1 MAKIGELL
9 GFGGNPFYQAFASN
23 RNAFSGAFG
32 GMAANPMNPWGGF
45 AQGAAYGGQ
54 QDQLLA
60 DQKAAEAKEQ
70 EAQNATMEWLQSQG
84 YDDLVSGVESG
95 GLDIGSAWSEGLKR
109 GQPATATADWAKLN
123 DGTLFNQR
131 TGETMALEGMEGG
144 YVDPKDMFAREKDLA
159 AQYGGQDPVKTYQ
172 AVRNGYE
179 RVRASATENTGAGDI
194 SMIFA
199 YMKMLDPTS
208 VVREGEFATA
218 ETAGGAGEQIA
229 NLYNR
234 VLSGE
239 RLTPELRKEFLA
251 AADKLYQES
260 SQNLSSLNEQYTT
273 RAGAWGV
280 DPARFVVSP
289 ETYQPVGGAGPRTT
303 STGVNWSF

>member
-1 MAKIGELL
+1 MEAYLMPNV
-9 GFGGNPFYQAFASN
+9 FGQTTPFSQYIDPR
-23 RNAFSGAFG
+23 RNALMGAAAG
-32 GMAANPMNPWGGF
+32 LGSTGGVGDMWRGAMQGMALDRDYAMD
-45 AQGAAYGGQ
+45 AE
-54 QDQLLA
+54 
-60 DQKAAEAKEQ
+60 QKAQEEASK
-70 EAQNATMEWLQSQG
+70 NATIEWLQSQG
-84 YDDLVSGVESG
+84 YGDLVQMAQATG
-95 GLDIGSAWSEGLKR
+95 DIGAAWTEGLKR
-109 GQPATATADWAKLN
+109 SQPKAAQAPIEINGQL
-123 DGTLFNQR
+123 
-131 TGETMALEGMEGG
+131 
-144 YVDPKDMFAREKDLA
+144 VDPVTYEVLGDFRDPQPTGLDPEKLFGMEKDLA

-260 SQNLSSLNEQYTT
+260 SQNLSALNEQYTT

-280 DPARFVVSP
+280 DPTRFVVSP